1 MKKLFGI
8 EFPPRRILFIM
19 TIVCLA
25 LMAATY
31 FLSDNAVPVRTAFGY
46 LVVPLQTGM
55 NYLGSMGADAVDQ
68 RISMNELLETNQKL
82 TEENAALRAELALNE
97 QKIRELGELRGLL
110 QMKERFPEYEM
121 TGATIISS
129 QSENWFYRFTVNK
142 GKLDGISKNMV
153 VVHGNGL
160 VGIVTSVGDHHA
172 SVTSIIDDTMN
183 VAAIDSATE
192 SACIV
197 RGDTAGLINNGTIQI
212 RYIDNND
219 EIRVGD
225 AVTSSNLSKYYLPD
239 ILIGYVTEVEQDPN
253 MLTKSGRL
261 TPAVDFSRLD
271 EVMIIT
277 TLKEN

>member
-1 MKKLFGI
+1 MNKLFGI

-25 LMAATY
+25 LMAVTY
-31 FLSDNAVPVRTAFGY
+31 FMSDSAVPVRTAFGY

-55 NYLGSMGADAVDQ
+55 NFLGNQGAEAIDQ

-82 TEENAALRAELALNE
+82 TEENAALRAQLALNE
-97 QKIRELGELRGLL
+97 QKMHELGELRGLL
-110 QMKERFPEYEM
+110 EMKESYPDYEM

-129 QSENWFYRFTVNK
+129 TSENWFYRFTVNK
-142 GKLDGISKNMV
+142 GRLDGIEPNMV

-172 SVTSIIDDTMN
+172 AVTSIIDDTMN
-183 VAAIDSATE
+183 VAAIDLTTG

-197 RGDTAGLINNGTIQI
+197 RGDTAGVMDDGTIQI

-225 AVTSSNLSKYYLPD
+225 AITSSNLSKYYLPD
-239 ILIGYVTEVEQDPN
+239 ILIGYVSEVEQDPN

-261 TPAVDFSRLD
+261 IPAVDFSTLD
-271 EVMIIT
+271 EVLIIK
-277 TLKEN
+277 TLKEK

>member
-1 MKKLFGI
+1 MNKLFGI

-25 LMAATY
+25 LMAVTY
-31 FLSDNAVPVRTAFGY
+31 FMSDSAVPVRTAFGY

-55 NYLGSMGADAVDQ
+55 NFLGNQGAEAIDQ

-82 TEENAALRAELALNE
+82 TEENAALRAQLALNE
-97 QKIRELGELRGLL
+97 QKMHELGELRGLL
-110 QMKERFPEYEM
+110 EMKESYPDYEM

-129 QSENWFYRFTVNK
+129 TSENWFYRFTVNK
-142 GKLDGISKNMV
+142 GRLDGIEPNMV

-172 SVTSIIDDTMN
+172 AVTSIIDDTMN
-183 VAAIDSATE
+183 VAAIDLTTG

-197 RGDTAGLINNGTIQI
+197 RGDTAGVMDDGTIQI

-225 AVTSSNLSKYYLPD
+225 AITTSNLSKYYLPD
-239 ILIGYVTEVEQDPN
+239 ILIGYVSEVEQDPN

-261 TPAVDFSRLD
+261 IPAVDFSTLD
-271 EVMIIT
+271 EVLIIK
-277 TLKEN
+277 TLKEK

>member
-1 MKKLFGI
+1 MNKLFGI

-25 LMAATY
+25 LMAVTY
-31 FLSDNAVPVRTAFGY
+31 FMSDSAVPVRTAFGY

-55 NYLGSMGADAVDQ
+55 NFLGNQGAEAIDQ

-82 TEENAALRAELALNE
+82 TEENAALRAQLALNE
-97 QKIRELGELRGLL
+97 QKMHELGELRGLL
-110 QMKERFPEYEM
+110 EMKESYPDYEM

-129 QSENWFYRFTVNK
+129 TSENWFYRFTVNK
-142 GKLDGISKNMV
+142 GRLDGIEPNMV

-172 SVTSIIDDTMN
+172 AVTSIIDDTMN
-183 VAAIDSATE
+183 VAAIDLTTG

-197 RGDTAGLINNGTIQI
+197 RGDTAGVMDNGTIQI

-225 AVTSSNLSKYYLPD
+225 AITTSNLSKYYLPD
-239 ILIGYVTEVEQDPN
+239 ILIGYVSEVEQDPN

-261 TPAVDFSRLD
+261 IPAVDFSTLD
-271 EVMIIT
+271 EVLIIK
-277 TLKEN
+277 TLKEK

>member
-1 MKKLFGI
+1 MKKLFGL

-25 LMAATY
+25 MMAATY
-31 FLSDNAVPVRTAFGY
+31 FMSDNAVPVRTAFGY

-55 NYLGSMGADAVDQ
+55 NFLGGKGAEAVDQ
-68 RISMNELLETNQKL
+68 RISMNELLEQNRRL
-82 TEENAALRAELALNE
+82 TEENDALRAQLALNE
-97 QKIRELGELRGLL
+97 QKTRELGELRSLL
-110 QMKERFPEYEM
+110 EMKESFPEYEM

-142 GKLDGISKNMV
+142 GEEDGIEKNMV
-153 VVHGNGL
+153 VVSGNGL
-160 VGIVTSVGDHHA
+160 VGIVTSVGAHHA
-172 SVTSIIDDTMN
+172 AVTSIIDDTMN
-183 VAAIDSATE
+183 VAAVDLTTE

-197 RGDTAGLINNGTIQI
+197 RGDTAGLISDGTIQI

-225 AVTSSNLSKYYLPD
+225 AITSSNLSKYYLPD

-261 TPAVDFSRLD
+261 IPAVDFSRLD
-271 EVMIIT
+271 EVMIIK

>member
-1 MKKLFGI
+1 MNKLFGI

-25 LMAATY
+25 LMAVTY
-31 FLSDNAVPVRTAFGY
+31 FMSDSAVPVRTAFGY

-55 NYLGSMGADAVDQ
+55 NFLGNQGAEAIDQ

-82 TEENAALRAELALNE
+82 TEENAALRAQLALNE
-97 QKIRELGELRGLL
+97 QKMHELGELRGLL
-110 QMKERFPEYEM
+110 EMKESYPDYEM

-129 QSENWFYRFTVNK
+129 TSENWFYRFTVNK
-142 GKLDGISKNMV
+142 GRLDGIEPNMV

-172 SVTSIIDDTMN
+172 AVTSIIDDTMN
-183 VAAIDSATE
+183 VAAIDLTTG

-197 RGDTAGLINNGTIQI
+197 RGDTAGVMDNGTIQI

-225 AVTSSNLSKYYLPD
+225 AITSSNLSKYYLPD
-239 ILIGYVTEVEQDPN
+239 ILIGYVSEVEQDPN

-261 TPAVDFSRLD
+261 IPAVDFSTLD
-271 EVMIIT
+271 EVLIIK
-277 TLKEN
+277 TLKEK